1 MIDVLL
7 AHPWLNQLSQ
17 EKLESLLKK
26 IEAFELSHEKVV
38 NWFSNFKDPK
48 EYELALKIFHLIDF
62 RNSKR
67 LIDTIN
73 TYKTQIDQCKYELEK
88 TNIILVSSNE
98 NTDSSNRFIYD
109 LAKNWEIHEN
119 DVFKASELKEDT
131 LKDSSNFFIF
141 FNDTHGTG
149 NQFVKEFKPIIT
161 SIGEKNCAIICIT
174 ITEIALKRFKE
185 EFSFISFI
193 QPSFQSTKDIYH
205 AEQKLSQ
212 GDLELIE
219 NLGKKVYSSHPL
231 GYKNS
236 ALLIAYSHQCPNN
249 TLPIIWA
256 NGDNNEVNEKAYP
269 GIPCLS
275 IKKSKKRK

>member
-1 MIDVLL
+1 MSDILL

-67 LIDTIN
+67 LIDTIKI
-73 TYKTQIDQCKYELEK
+73 YKFPIDQCKYDLKK
-88 TNIILVSSNE
+88 TNVILVSSDE

-174 ITEIALKRFKE
+174 ITDIALERFKE
-185 EFSFISFI
+185 EFPLISII
-193 QPSFQSTKDIYH
+193 QPSFQS
-205 AEQKLSQ
+205 
-212 GDLELIE
+212 
-219 NLGKKVYSSHPL
+219 P
-231 GYKNS
+231 
-236 ALLIAYSHQCPNN
+236 
-249 TLPIIWA
+249 
-256 NGDNNEVNEKAYP
+256 
-269 GIPCLS
+269 
-275 IKKSKKRK
+275 